1 MKRFMIPRTAH
12 CCDGKCTMPPSAERP
27 GAFSLLYFEHMFL
40 LKLIW
45 NLLAVLGLLT
55 LVGIGFLV
63 WLWFSNPFL
72 QNIFKPTM
80 IWSEQEVPDET
91 DSNPAL
97 SAEQETALR
106 SSGVDPAS
114 LPSEITPE
122 MEVCFEEKL
131 GAERYAEIKAGSEPT
146 VTDFFKAQSCL
157 S

>member
-1 MKRFMIPRTAH
+1 
-12 CCDGKCTMPPSAERP
+12 
-27 GAFSLLYFEHMFL
+27 MFIF
-40 LKLIW
+40 KLIW
-45 NLLAVLGLLT
+45 NLLAVLGILT
-55 LVGIGFLV
+55 VTALGVLVYV
-63 WLWFSNPFL
+63 WFTQPFL
-72 QNIFKPTM
+72 QAVFQPSM
-80 IWSEQEVPDET
+80 IWSDQEVPAET

-97 SAEQETALR
+97 SAEQEAILR